1 MSVGHVSRGGSVAVR
16 LRSGQPGGEK
26 VTITARR
33 APAEK
38 RAPRPK
44 VASSRGR
51 ASDEQSYL
59 YRIIQTISAGPDLET
74 ILRGT
79 VRLLTEATGCHAC
92 FVYFVEGERL
102 VLRAASSVYS
112 HLEGTVSLPGD
123 KGLTGWVASTRRSA
137 FIKENALEDPRVV
150 YIPEMEEERFQS
162 MVSVPVLARAGD
174 VIGVI
179 NLHTEAPREFDRND
193 LEFIEHTASLLAGAI
208 ENAHL
213 YQDATHRVAML
224 TELSRLSQGIALAA
238 DVDELLGVVTAGC
251 LQAIDADRVEIYLAG
266 ADGRLGLRSALP
278 QRKDTPVLEADTVRF
293 DALAGEAGAP
303 PSAEAHRLAD
313 RLWGEGSEG
322 EGVPL
327 FAPLAVGGGPPG
339 LLCVL
344 TRAPAAGADNVVS
357 AIASHAAV
365 ALKHH
370 DLVSRLREENVVK
383 DFFEALSRG
392 DGNTDAL
399 ESQAARLGVDL
410 DDPFMVVHAVPWAG
424 RPAERQQPSNRDARP
439 RLTTWAEV
447 VAALEARLTSALP
460 GTVVDARATY
470 CRALVRAP
478 KGRERKVADALG
490 AVHEKIERDSDTS
503 MAVGL
508 SNTCR
513 GPASFPQGFEEAV
526 SAAEVGALI
535 KDRPGVYTYEDLGP
549 YRYVLDAEEGGR
561 DRHQERLGRLVE
573 YDQRRGTELLQTLEV
588 YLESRGNIVRT
599 ARTVYAHPNTLRQRL
614 ARIEQLSGFDLEH
627 EDWLSLGIAI
637 KLVKLRLARESARE
651 RERARALRAAREQ
664 REGGTDVE

>member
-1 MSVGHVSRGGSVAVR
+1 
-16 LRSGQPGGEK
+16 
-26 VTITARR
+26 VTITARS

-44 VASSRGR
+44 VAPTRGR

-92 FVYFVEGERL
+92 FVYFVEGDRL
-102 VLRAASSVYS
+102 VLRAASNVYA

-123 KGLTGWVASTRRSA
+123 KGLAGWVAASRRSA

-150 YIPEMEEERFQS
+150 YVPEMEEERFQS

-193 LEFIEHTASLLAGAI
+193 LEFIEHTASLVAGAI
-208 ENAHL
+208 ENARL
-213 YQDATHRVAML
+213 YQDATRRVAML
-224 TELSRLSQGIALAA
+224 TELSRLSHDIALAA
-238 DVDELLGVVTAGC
+238 SVDELVDIVTTGC
-251 LQAIDADRVEIYLAG
+251 QAAIDAERVEIYLADP
-266 ADGRLGLRSALP
+266 DGHLQLRSGFPA
-278 QRKDTPVLEADTVRF
+278 RDDAPVLEPETVRF
-293 DALAGEAGAP
+293 DDLVTEAGAP
-303 PSAEAHRLAD
+303 PTAEALRLSE
-313 RLWGEGSEG
+313 RLWGPAGD
-322 EGVPL
+322 GVPR
-327 FAPLAVGGGPPG
+327 FVPLAIGDGPPG
-339 LLCVL
+339 LLGVL
-344 TRAPAAGADNVVS
+344 CRARATGADNVVS
-357 AIASHAAV
+357 AVASHAAV
-365 ALKHH
+365 ALRHH

-383 DFFEALSRG
+383 DFFDALAHG

-399 ESQAARLGVDL
+399 ESQAGRLGIDL
-410 DDPFMVVHAVPWAG
+410 DEPFMVVHAVPWAG
-424 RPAERQQPSNRDARP
+424 RPTERRRPSSKEARA
-439 RLTTWAEV
+439 RLATWSDV
-447 VAALEARLTSALP
+447 VAALEARLISALP
-460 GTVVDARATY
+460 GTLFDSRATY
-470 CRALVRAP
+470 CRALVAAP
-478 KGRERKVADALG
+478 RGRERKVAETIT
-490 AVHEKIERDSDTS
+490 AVHEKIERDSDAS
-503 MAVGL
+503 MTVGL
-508 SNTCR
+508 SNSCR
-513 GPASFPQGFEEAV
+513 GSASFPQGFEEAA

-535 KDRPGVYTYEDLGP
+535 KDRPGVYTYDDLGP
-549 YRYVLDAEEGGR
+549 YRYVLDAEEGVR
-561 DRHQERLGRLVE
+561 DRHQDRLGRLVE

-637 KLVKLRLARESARE
+637 KLVKLRMARESARE
-651 RERARALRAAREQ
+651 RERARALRVAREQ
-664 REGGTDVE
+664 REGGSDVVD